1 MVTIWRTHIVPIIVT
16 LLFSLFIII
25 ISMLVIKFAW
35 FLRRELE
42 TLIKKYER
50 DNIVKFFLEGHFK
63 GLLDLIISNRKTK
76 RSR

>member
-1 MVTIWRTHIVPIIVT
+1 MVTIWRTRIVPIIVT
-16 LLFSLFIII
+16 LLFSLFIIM
-25 ISMLVIKFAW
+25 ISLLLIKFAW
-35 FLRRELE
+35 FLRRELV

-76 RSR
+76 RAL